1 MLVSLAQVY
10 CGNRQRV
17 STGRPRYEHNLKQRE
32 MPTFSCKLAPF
43 RLCIFV
49 AVGSCNI
56 CRARKIDPYLDVQPM
71 RFFDTV

>member
-1 MLVSLAQVY
+1 MLVSLAQVH

-32 MPTFSCKLAPF
+32 VPTFSCKVAPF

-49 AVGSCNI
+49 AVGSCNVYG
-56 CRARKIDPYLDVQPM
+56 ARKIDPYFDVEPM
-71 RFFDTV
+71 RFCNTV